1 MIREIWSRTNSGNS
15 PMEQWQGKIRR
26 LRKHLRVWA
35 KNTSGQYKK
44 EKKNILDTL
53 DVLDKKAE
61 SML

>member
-1 MIREIWSRTNSGNS
+1 
-15 PMEQWQGKIRR
+15 MEQWQGKIRR

-61 SML
+61 SMLLQPA